1 MINDQSP
8 LPSGERARVRGDA
21 ANDVFSQEPPLTLTL
36 SPRSG
41 ERGLVMLFL
50 VVFAAACSRPETPQ
64 TPLGNADRGRQLIAQ
79 YACNVCH
86 IVPGTQGPQGRLG
99 PSLAGVALRPVISNG
114 VVRNTP
120 ANLRQFIQ
128 RPQSL
133 NPQSSMP
140 PIAIPDPDVQD
151 ITAFL
156 LTLRD

>member
-1 MINDQSP
+1 
-8 LPSGERARVRGDA
+8 
-21 ANDVFSQEPPLTLTL
+21 
-36 SPRSG
+36 
-41 ERGLVMLFL
+41 MLFL
-50 VVFAAACSRPETPQ
+50 LTLALACNRAETPAPPQ
-64 TPLGNADRGRQLIAQ
+64 APVGNADRGRQLIAQ

-86 IVPGTQGPQGRLG
+86 VVPGTQGPQGRLG